1 MLDIQGSIVSIN
13 YSNYTLDELFD
24 VNENIDKE
32 KYPERYK
39 QLCEEIQRRKESG
52 ELKHKMQEAENQHDG
67 GVLDSL
73 LYRHRRFK
81 GETYFRDRFPSML
94 VISVIFS
101 IFLADS
107 YIECFLGVLIFMSID
122 MLLALG
128 AWLYYPKYL

>member
-1 MLDIQGSIVSIN
+1 VSIN

-24 VNENIDKE
+24 VNENIDRD

-52 ELKHKMQEAENQHDG
+52 EFKQKMQEAKKQNDG

-81 GETYFRDRFPSML
+81 GETYFRDRFPLAL
-94 VISVIFS
+94 VVSVIFS
-101 IFLADS
+101 IFIADS
-107 YIECFLGVLIFMSID
+107 YIECSIGVLFFMCID
-122 MLLALG
+122 MLLAFG
-128 AWLYYPKYL
+128 AWLYYSTDL